1 VQAHPART
9 SVDLAIAGLVVMA
22 TGLVLREAAVLG
34 WGGALLVGLAIAR
47 AVTVVDVAKIR
58 AAGFEMTWRG
68 DARRVRVA
76 RGEVVKLD
84 AELRNRDPRAARFT
98 GLRGV
103 ASPELSLTIGLS
115 EGEVPGGGRLRVEVE
130 VRAERVGRHAVH
142 GLSLELEGPPGLFE
156 VPLTFANPFGV
167 EVLPGT
173 CRGLL
178 RSARGGRSRR
188 TAEQGRPGPL
198 AGEGDS
204 LRELREHQP
213 GDPFRR
219 IAWAPSARRAQL
231 LVREYERE
239 ERDVVWIVLDAS
251 VELWAGTPGNAALD
265 RAVDEAWTI
274 ADRHL
279 RGGDFVGLAVV
290 AARTLAWIEP
300 GSSPGHAMKIATT
313 LAHATS
319 CLDPDRSGLDEA
331 DVVGRVLEHLRPLD
345 PRAASGVRASDP
357 DRVAR
362 RADRTTVAR
371 APFRGVV
378 VAAPSRRERILRR
391 YLGAFGMGSPPRL
404 EPDRPRSDLELVR
417 VLGKLV
423 KERRRPSLVYLW
435 SPPPD
440 PATRPTLE
448 KSLQSLPRRRFELR
462 WISVPID
469 QGIPSG
475 AGGLA
480 RVVGETVG
488 LRARAALVRGEQSLR
503 RLGVRVEGARAHGR
517 DTLA

>member
-1 VQAHPART
+1 M
-9 SVDLAIAGLVVMA
+9 AI
-22 TGLVLREAAVLG
+22 GLVLREAAVLG

-68 DARRVRVA
+68 EARHVRVA
-76 RGEVVKLD
+76 RGEVVKLE
-84 AELRNRDPRAARFT
+84 AELRNRDSRAASFT
-98 GLRGV
+98 SLRAV
-103 ASPELSLTIGLS
+103 ASPELVVAV
-115 EGEVPGGGRLRVEVE
+115 EPPNGEVPAGGRLRVEVE
-130 VRAERVGRHAVH
+130 VRPERVGRHAVH

-156 VPLTFANPFGV
+156 VPLTFANPYGV

-173 CRGLL
+173 FRGLL
-178 RSARGGRSRR
+178 RTARGGRSRR

-219 IAWAPSARRAQL
+219 IAWAPSAKRAQL

-251 VELWAGTPGNAALD
+251 VELWAGVPGTAALD
-265 RAVDEAWTI
+265 RSVDEAWSV

-279 RGGDFVGLAVV
+279 KGGDFVGLAVV
-290 AARTLAWIEP
+290 AARTLAWIDP
-300 GSSPGHAMKIATT
+300 GSSPGHAVKIATA

-331 DVVGRVLEHLRPLD
+331 DVVTRVLEHLRPLD
-345 PRAASGVRASDP
+345 PRAAAGVRASDP

-378 VAAPSRRERILRR
+378 VSASSRRERILRR

-404 EPDRPRSDLELVR
+404 EPDRPRSDLELAR
-417 VLGKLV
+417 VLGKLA

-440 PATRPTLE
+440 PATRPMLE
-448 KSLQSLPRRRFELR
+448 KSLQALPRRRFELR

-469 QGIPSG
+469 QGIP
-475 AGGLA
+475 AAERGLP
-480 RVVGETVG
+480 RVVGETVS

-503 RLGVRVEGARAHGR
+503 RLGVRVDGARSRGR
-517 DTLA
+517 ETGA

>member
-9 SVDLAIAGLVVMA
+9 SVELAIAGLAVMSA
-22 TGLVLREAAVLG
+22 GLVLREAAVVG

-68 DARRVRVA
+68 EARRVRLA
-76 RGEVVKLD
+76 RGERVELE
-84 AELRNRDPRAARFT
+84 AELRNRDARAASFS
-98 GLRGV
+98 GLRAV
-103 ASPELSLTIGLS
+103 SSPELEVTVEPKS
-115 EGEVPGGGRLRVEVE
+115 GEVPGGGRLRVQVS
-130 VRAERVGRHAVH
+130 VRAERVGRHAIH
-142 GLSLELEGPPGLFE
+142 GISLELEGPPGLFE
-156 VPLTFANPFGV
+156 VPLTFANPYGV
-167 EVLPGT
+167 EVLPGS

-219 IAWAPSARRAQL
+219 IAWKASAKRAQL

-239 ERDVVWIVLDAS
+239 ERDIVWIVLDAS
-251 VELWAGTPGNAALD
+251 VELWAGKPGSAALD
-265 RAVDEAWTI
+265 RAIDEAATV

-279 RGGDFVGLAVV
+279 KGGDFVGLAVV
-290 AARTLAWIEP
+290 GARVLSWIEP
-300 GSSPGHAMKIATT
+300 GSSPGHAMKIATA

-319 CLDPDRSGLDEA
+319 CLDPDRSGLDEG
-331 DVVGRVLEHLRPLD
+331 DVVQRVLEHLRPLD
-345 PRAASGVRASDP
+345 PRAAAGVRASDP

-362 RADRTTVAR
+362 RADRVTVAR
-371 APFRGVV
+371 APFRGVSV
-378 VAAPSRRERILRR
+378 VAPARRERILRR

-404 EPDRPRSDLELVR
+404 EPDRPRSDLEIGR
-417 VLGKLV
+417 VLGKLAR
-423 KERRRPSLVYLW
+423 ERRRPSLVYLW

-448 KSLQSLPRRRFELR
+448 KSLQALPKRRFELR

-469 QGIPSG
+469 TGIPSG
-475 AGGLA
+475 DRGLP

-488 LRARAALVRGEQSLR
+488 LRARAALSRGEQSLR
-503 RLGVRVEGARAHGR
+503 RLGVRVEGIRTRGR
-517 DTLA
+517 EGPP

>member
-1 VQAHPART
+1 MQAHPART
-9 SVDLAIAGLVVMA
+9 SVDLAIAGLGVMA
-22 TGLVLREAAVLG
+22 VGLVLREAAILG

-68 DARRVRVA
+68 EPRRVRVA
-76 RGEVVKLD
+76 RGEHVTLE
-84 AELRNRDPRAARFT
+84 AELRNRDGRAASFS
-98 GLRGV
+98 GLRAV
-103 ASPELSLTIGLS
+103 ASPELDVTV
-115 EGEVPGGGRLRVEVE
+115 EPADGEVPASGRLRVELT
-130 VRAERVGRHAVH
+130 VRAERVGRHAIH

-156 VPLTFANPFGV
+156 VPLTFANPYGI
-167 EVLPGT
+167 EVLPGS

-178 RSARGGRSRR
+178 RTARGGRSRR
-188 TAEQGRPGPL
+188 SAEQGRPGPL

-219 IAWAPSARRAQL
+219 IAWKPSARRAQL

-251 VELWAGTPGNAALD
+251 VELWAGAPGSAALD

-279 RGGDFVGLAVV
+279 KGGDFVGLAVV
-290 AARTLAWIEP
+290 AARTLSWIEP
-300 GSSPGHAMKIATT
+300 GSSPGHAIKIATA

-331 DVVGRVLEHLRPLD
+331 DVVHRVLEHLRPLD
-345 PRAASGVRASDP
+345 PRAAAGVRASDP
-357 DRVAR
+357 DRLAR

-371 APFRGVV
+371 APFRGVA
-378 VAAPSRRERILRR
+378 VAAPARRERILRR

-404 EPDRPRSDLELVR
+404 EPDRPRSDLEIGR
-417 VLGKLV
+417 VLGKLAR
-423 KERRRPSLVYLW
+423 ERRRPSLVYLW

-448 KSLQSLPRRRFELR
+448 KSLQALPKRRFELR
-462 WISVPID
+462 WISMPID
-469 QGIPSG
+469 TGIPS
-475 AGGLA
+475 ADRGLS
-480 RVVGETVG
+480 RVVGQTVG

-503 RLGVRVEGARAHGR
+503 RLGVRIEGQRTRGREGA
-517 DTLA
+517 

>member
-1 VQAHPART
+1 
-9 SVDLAIAGLVVMA
+9 MA
-22 TGLVLREAAVLG
+22 VGLVLREAAVLG

-68 DARRVRVA
+68 EARCVRVA
-76 RGEVVKLD
+76 RGEVVTLD
-84 AELRNRDPRAARFT
+84 AELRNRDTRAASFSS
-98 GLRGV
+98 LRAV
-103 ASPELSLTIGLS
+103 ASPELDVTLS
-115 EGEVPGGGRLRVEVE
+115 PADGEVPAGGRLRVELAI
-130 VRAERVGRHAVH
+130 RAERVGRHAVH

-167 EVLPGT
+167 EVLPGP
-173 CRGLL
+173 CRGIL
-178 RSARGGRSRR
+178 RTARGGRSRR

-219 IAWAPSARRAQL
+219 IAWKPSAKRGQL

-251 VELWAGTPGNAALD
+251 VELWAGAPGDAALD
-265 RAVDEAWTI
+265 RAVDEAWTV

-279 RGGDFVGLAVV
+279 KGGDFVGLAVV

-300 GSSPGHAMKIATT
+300 GSSPGHAMRIATA

-319 CLDPDRSGLDEA
+319 CLDPDRSGLDET
-331 DVVGRVLEHLRPLD
+331 DVVTRVLEHLRPLD
-345 PRAASGVRASDP
+345 PRSAAGVRASDP

-378 VAAPSRRERILRR
+378 VTAPARRERILRR

-404 EPDRPRSDLELVR
+404 EPDRPRSDVEIGR
-417 VLGKLV
+417 VLGKLA

-448 KSLQSLPRRRFELR
+448 KSLQLLPKRRFELR

-469 QGIPSG
+469 TGIPSG
-475 AGGLA
+475 ERGVP

-503 RLGVRVEGARAHGR
+503 RLGVRVEGSLTRGR
-517 DTLA
+517 PTGA

>member
-9 SVDLAIAGLVVMA
+9 SVDLALAGLTVMA
-22 TGLVLREAAVLG
+22 LGLVLREAAIVG

-47 AVTVVDVAKIR
+47 AVTVIDVAKIR

-76 RGEVVKLD
+76 RGETVKLE
-84 AELRNRDPRAARFT
+84 AELRNRDARAASFS
-98 GLRGV
+98 GLRAV
-103 ASPELSLTIGLS
+103 ASPELVVTVDPAD
-115 EGEVPGGGRLRVEVE
+115 GEVPGSGRLRVELE
-130 VRAERVGRHAVH
+130 VRAERVGRHAIH

-156 VPLTFANPFGV
+156 VPLTFANPYGI
-167 EVLPGT
+167 EVLPGS

-178 RSARGGRSRR
+178 RTARGGRSRR

-219 IAWAPSARRAQL
+219 IAWTPSAKRAQL

-251 VELWAGTPGNAALD
+251 VELWAGEPGSAALD
-265 RAVDEAWTI
+265 RAVDEVWTI

-279 RGGDFVGLAVV
+279 KGGDFVGLAVV

-300 GSSPGHAMKIATT
+300 GSSPGHAMKIATA

-331 DVVGRVLEHLRPLD
+331 DVVMRVLEHLRPLD
-345 PRAASGVRASDP
+345 PRAAAGVRASDP
-357 DRVAR
+357 ERVAR
-362 RADRTTVAR
+362 RADRITVAR
-371 APFRGVV
+371 APFRGVSV
-378 VAAPSRRERILRR
+378 TAPGRRERILRR

-404 EPDRPRSDLELVR
+404 EPDRPRSDLEIGR
-417 VLGKLV
+417 ILGKLGR
-423 KERRRPSLVYLW
+423 ERRRPSLVYLW

-448 KSLQSLPRRRFELR
+448 KSLLALPKRRFELR

-469 QGIPSG
+469 TGIPS
-475 AGGLA
+475 AHHGLP

-503 RLGVRVEGARAHGR
+503 RLGVRIEGTRTRRESAH
-517 DTLA
+517 